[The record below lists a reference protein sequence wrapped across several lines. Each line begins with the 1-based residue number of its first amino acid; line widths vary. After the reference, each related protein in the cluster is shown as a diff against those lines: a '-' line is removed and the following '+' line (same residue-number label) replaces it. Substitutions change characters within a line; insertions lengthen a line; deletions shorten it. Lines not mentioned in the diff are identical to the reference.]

1 MKTPSVS
8 LLLALAQVFA
18 GPLAAQPASAAR
30 TVPSLE
36 LPRYKTSGKS
46 DAPRLAST
54 KVTVDDLA
62 PTGPAS
68 ARAATRNDVPYL
80 AVDAGKD
87 LSRPLRGG
95 PRDVT
100 FVSFQLQ
107 GSAGTTLDI
116 AGARLSI
123 GPANKDGFAPLRV
136 GQPNGNNKT
145 PTWRDLPHVVKV
157 ETFDG
162 APLAVLPVV
171 TVRLDPVAGNWDLS
185 IFQRLVAE
193 DLPLINPPRGAN
205 KTFDLHAGS
214 RGAWLS
220 ALVSSDE
227 NPLHLD
233 ANRNGVDDTFE
244 KTQNTGVLL
253 ATTAPAAQRTALV
266 KQWQEAQKAANPRP
280 WSTRSPAPDG
290 TLAAAPKK

>member
-1 MKTPSVS
+1 MKTPTVFP
-8 LLLALAQVFA
+8 LFALALVFA

-62 PTGPAS
+62 HTGPAT
-68 ARAATRNDVPYL
+68 ARAATRNDVPYV

-87 LSRPLRGG
+87 LSRPIRGG
-95 PRDVT
+95 ARDVT

-107 GSAGTTLDI
+107 GSAGTTLAI
-116 AGARLSI
+116 GGAQLSI
-123 GPANKDGFAPLRV
+123 GPANKDGFAPMRV
-136 GQPNGNNKT
+136 GQPNGNTKT
-145 PTWRDLPHVVKV
+145 PIWRDLPHVVKV
-157 ETFDG
+157 DTFGG

-171 TVRLDPVAGNWDLS
+171 TVRLDPVAGNWDLY
-185 IFQRLVAE
+185 IFHRLVAE
-193 DLPLINPPRGAN
+193 DLSLINPPKGAN
-205 KTFDLHAGS
+205 KTFDLRAGP

-220 ALVSSDE
+220 ALVSADE

-233 ANRNGVDDTFE
+233 TNRNGIDDTFE
-244 KTQNTGVLL
+244 KTQNKGVLL
-253 ATTAPAAQRTALV
+253 AATAPAAQRTALV